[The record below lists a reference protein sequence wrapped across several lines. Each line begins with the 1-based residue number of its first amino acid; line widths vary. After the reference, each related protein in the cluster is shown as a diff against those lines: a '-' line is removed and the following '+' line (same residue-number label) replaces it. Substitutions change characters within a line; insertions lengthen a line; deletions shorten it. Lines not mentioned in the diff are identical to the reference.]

1 MIKEFLKSR
10 FIRFSIVG
18 FSGTIV
24 DIGISNLLRFIFHMP
39 EIPSITLS
47 FLLAVLNNFHWNRVW
62 TYPEFK
68 NQQTI
73 PQLIKFAVI
82 SVIGYIIRTPLFALF
97 EKPITNFFSEIVEE
111 NFPLDANIIGHNL
124 TLLLVIVIV
133 LFWNY
138 LANRIWTYRKE
149 VQGENNEA

>member
-1 MIKEFLKSR
+1 MIKDFLKSR
-10 FIRFSIVG
+10 FVRFSIVG

-24 DIGISNLLRFIFHMP
+24 DIGISNLLRFVFHIP

-47 FLLAVLNNFHWNRVW
+47 FILAVLNNFHWNRVW

-82 SVIGYIIRTPLFALF
+82 SVIGYIIRTPLFAVF
-97 EKPITNFFSEIVEE
+97 EKPIVKFSSEIVEE
-111 NFPLDANIIGHNL
+111 NLPFDANIIGHNL
-124 TLLLVIVIV
+124 TLMLVIVIV
-133 LFWNY
+133 LIWNY
-138 LANRIWTYRKE
+138 LANRIWTYRN
-149 VQGENNEA
+149 VVGGNNNET